1 MPTRRWYVIAWKLPL
16 FVVIALASA
25 LLELVTTI
33 TWHSYIAADTTR
45 DRFEQWWREFRRELP
60 SWWERPET

>member
-1 MPTRRWYVIAWKLPL
+1 MPTRRWHVIAWKLPL

-33 TWHSYIAADTTR
+33 TWHSYLAADTTR
-45 DRFEQWWREFRRELP
+45 DRFEQWWRGF
-60 SWWERPET
+60 